1 MSIFDEV
8 MQNDYTIFKNPDI
21 FTLDYLPEI
30 IQCRDRQL
38 KSILMNIKP
47 VLLNNKTINTI
58 LIGNTS
64 TGKTTVLKHALREI
78 EEHTDI
84 NTCYINCNIQDTARK
99 CYLQIYSVIFGHD
112 SRKNLST
119 EIVQE
124 EVMNKLE
131 EESLILAID
140 DLNYLSKN
148 DANKIINDLFR
159 ANEFYHSNI
168 ALIVTINN
176 EAFKYHLER
185 NAQSI
190 LLGHEIQFHDY
201 TEAEIY
207 TILKYRCE
215 LGFKEGVI
223 TDNQIRKISHHSAK
237 YGNIR
242 KGLTIIYLL
251 AQEIESENK
260 IKIEDA
266 DLIRHLIPLD

>member
-8 MQNDYTIFKNPDI
+8 MENNYTVFKNQDI
-21 FTLDYLPEI
+21 FTIDYLPEI
-30 IQCRDRQL
+30 IQCRDKQL
-38 KSILMNIKP
+38 RSILMNIKP

-58 LIGNTS
+58 LVGNTC
-64 TGKTTVLKHALREI
+64 TGKTTVLKHALREV

-84 NTCYINCNIQDTARK
+84 TTCYINCNIQDTARK
-99 CYLQIYSVIFGHD
+99 CYLQIYRVLFGHD
-112 SRKNLST
+112 SRRNLST
-119 EIVQE
+119 EIIQE

-131 EESLILAID
+131 EESIILAID

-176 EAFKYHLER
+176 ETFKYCLER

-190 LLGHEIQFHDY
+190 LLGHEIEFNDY
-201 TEAEIY
+201 TEEEIY
-207 TILKYRCE
+207 VILKYRCE
-215 LGFKEGVI
+215 LGFKKGVI
-223 TDNQIRKISHHSAK
+223 SDSQIKKISHHSAK

-242 KGLTIIYLL
+242 IGLSIIYVL
-251 AQEIESENK
+251 AKKADLENRT
-260 IKIEDA
+260 KIEDK
-266 DLIRHLIPLD
+266 DIVKHIIPID